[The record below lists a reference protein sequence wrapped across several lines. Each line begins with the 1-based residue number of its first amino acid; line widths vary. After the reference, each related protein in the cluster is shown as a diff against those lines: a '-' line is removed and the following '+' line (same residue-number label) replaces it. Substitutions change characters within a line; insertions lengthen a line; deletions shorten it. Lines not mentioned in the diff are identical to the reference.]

1 MRRVIS
7 LRIAGRN
14 VHLPKL
20 IGAFILFAALFMF
33 IKASADMFDSWDN
46 LKYVETCLSKVD
58 VTTTAELQRAAI
70 NDCRETLYKNT
81 GIYLKEGQGKPTSRQ
96 FWSVLLGPIASI
108 LFWLG
113 ILFIGWVLYR
123 TGELVLPIEESIKEL
138 PDIKPKPVK
147 KKK

>member
-7 LRIAGRN
+7 LRVAGKN

-33 IKASADMFDSWDN
+33 IRSSAEMFDSWDN
-46 LKYVETCLSKVD
+46 LKYVETCLGKVD
-58 VTTTAELQRAAI
+58 ASAPAELQKAAI
-70 NDCRETLYKNT
+70 SDCRETLYKNT

-96 FWSVLLGPIASI
+96 FWSVLLAPIASI
-108 LFWLG
+108 LLWLA

-123 TGELVLPIEESIKEL
+123 TGELVLPIEESVKEL
-138 PDIKPKPVK
+138 PEVKPKAVK